1 MASPAVCVSPLS
13 PCLLT
18 SCHPSR
24 PSHSRSVKASSPF
37 MNRSLSRGRGHICG
51 GDDLQDERREK
62 LRRGRRGRCWHA
74 ESIWDLSFGGFSQ
87 FSGSRF
93 SRVSDSLRSVSW
105 ISFGFELLVVA
116 LETVMDILLFNDFFF
131 LDQMINLKDLDSVTK
146 IYMNRNTHT
155 ASNMMIRT
163 EKQILRAEPVFMF
176 WCRYR
181 YIDNS
186 TKTQRFFAAI
196 PQMWL
201 TNTTTRNDGSIFSF
215 Q

>member
-1 MASPAVCVSPLS
+1 MEVTTCKTRGGKSWDGDAEDAADRLKVSEICRLMVSVNSLGPDSPVSQILS
-13 PCLLT
+13 DL
-18 SCHPSR
+18 SAG
-24 PSHSRSVKASSPF
+24 SVLVLNCWSSPW
-37 MNRSLSRGRGHICG
+37 
-51 GDDLQDERREK
+51 K
-62 LRRGRRGRCWHA
+62 LW
-74 ESIWDLSFGGFSQ
+74 
-87 FSGSRF
+87 
-93 SRVSDSLRSVSW
+93 W
-105 ISFGFELLVVA
+105 IFYYLM
-116 LETVMDILLFNDFFF
+116 TFFF

-181 YIDNS
+181 YVDNS

-201 TNTTTRNDGSIFSF
+201 TNTTTCNDGSIFSF